1 MRYEAIL
8 LLLLLLAAGCA
19 ERAWIRSAPPGANVY
34 VNGHFIGIT
43 PVVYSVHRPEFNRP
57 LRYRLECDGY
67 GAVEGELQKRIGTPR
82 IVGACFTLG
91 LSLLFK
97 PLTTLQER
105 YDIALERT
113 PKQANVAPPPAP
125 DTPSRA
131 ASEAAP
137 VLRVRPLGS
146 LSEAAGASMTRR
158 LPIRVPSRPRR
169 RKVVIRTPS
178 SWSASRL

>member
-34 VNGHFIGIT
+34 VNGRFIGIT

-113 PKQANVAPPPAP
+113 PKQANVAPPPAA

-131 ASEAAP
+131 ASEADPEGSVRAR
-137 VLRVRPLGS
+137 LRELQDLYDRGTI
-146 LSEAAGASMTRR
+146 SEQEFKRTRQKILR
-158 LPIRVPSRPRR
+158 DL
-169 RKVVIRTPS
+169 
-178 SWSASRL
+178 